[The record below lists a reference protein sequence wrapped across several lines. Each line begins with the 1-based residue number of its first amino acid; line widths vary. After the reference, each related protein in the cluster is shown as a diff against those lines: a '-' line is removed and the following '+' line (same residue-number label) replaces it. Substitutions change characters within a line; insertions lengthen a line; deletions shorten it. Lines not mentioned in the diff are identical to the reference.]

1 MNEWP
6 RDTYVLI
13 PSYKSVNP
21 LKPFL
26 RELVDVV
33 PKEFICVVDD
43 ASRDGTYEFCV
54 ESGIKCLRHEVNR
67 GKGAALRTGF
77 AYLTGEINTNIN
89 TDTAKIGTD
98 GININNI
105 SPKSI
110 NTNYTNINTNTA
122 TVSANAK
129 TANWILTMD
138 ADGQHSPADIPRFI
152 TEARK
157 CPAMGLCVGARDMRL
172 GAMPPARILSNRL
185 TSLILSLLSG
195 CRVADSQ
202 CGFRMYSR
210 RLVTSISMEYD
221 RFEMESEV
229 ILKAAAKRF
238 PIRFVRVQTLYLK
251 DGPSHIS
258 HIADTLRWV
267 LAVLRVRRGCKNTK
281 TEATGG

>member
-6 RDTYVLI
+6 QDTYVLI
-13 PSYKSVNP
+13 PSYKSVDP

-26 RELVDVV
+26 RELVDIV

-67 GKGAALRTGF
+67 GKGAALKTGF
-77 AYLTGEINTNIN
+77 AYLTG
-89 TDTAKIGTD
+89 
-98 GININNI
+98 GID
-105 SPKSI
+105 
-110 NTNYTNINTNTA
+110 TNINTNTA